1 MQGPEHCHIDFCK
14 RLAQCTNNKDVFLC
28 IMRWHVRAGHLQYL
42 RSLDVDAADAEAEGL
57 QVEGGDAVDPRIAG
71 MPQRDALNGA
81 GHDDIPCELG
91 IRYPA
96 LQAIMSGRR
105 NIQTTL
111 VCHDIIY

>member
-1 MQGPEHCHIDFCK
+1 
-14 RLAQCTNNKDVFLC
+14 
-28 IMRWHVRAGHLQYL
+28 MRWHVRAGHLQYL

-57 QVEGGDAVDPRIAG
+57 LVDEVDPQIAG
-71 MPQRDALNGA
+71 MPRRDDLSSAQN
-81 GHDDIPCELG
+81 DDIPCELG
-91 IRYPA
+91 IRYPT